1 MDDRRCTQFF
11 REPDGTSHRQYE
23 ALRAYFVEAMPLTEV
38 AERFGY
44 TISTLKSMAS
54 RLHTDLRRGVM
65 PPLFFL
71 TAEDGLQDRTATA
84 TNKDLKP
91 RRSPTIGN

>member
-11 REPDGTSHRQYE
+11 LEPDGTSHRQYE
-23 ALRAYFVEAMPLTEV
+23 SLRAYFIEAKPLTEV

-54 RLHTDLRRGVM
+54 RLRADLRRGIK
-65 PPLFFL
+65 PPLFSL
-71 TAEDGLQDRTATA
+71 TAEDDLQDRAATA
-84 TNKDLKP
+84 TNRDLKP